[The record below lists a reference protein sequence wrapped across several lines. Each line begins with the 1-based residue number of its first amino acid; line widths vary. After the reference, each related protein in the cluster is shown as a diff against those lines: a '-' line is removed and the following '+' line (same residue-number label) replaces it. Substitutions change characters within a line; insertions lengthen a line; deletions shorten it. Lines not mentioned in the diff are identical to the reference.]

1 MSRIGINKNVNLEKS
16 IKMGKGYLVS
26 KDSNSNKAFLFDLN
40 RSNYKKEIELENLNS
55 FSVDCLFKNFFI
67 TSKKKKKKVFIFKKN
82 NFLYIET
89 NEIEI
94 VEIETDRV
102 IKNFDFK
109 REIIFS
115 KWIDNETIA
124 FASNDQFY
132 HWNFLNQ
139 KEPKCLF
146 VLSNEIREGTIFGYQ
161 TVENR
166 DWQLLKSFQ
175 NNRFSSQL
183 YSLERNLSQNLP
195 FLSILQPENRRVYIQ
210 KENTVSK
217 IKLKNYFDHFI

>member
-1 MSRIGINKNVNLEKS
+1 M
-16 IKMGKGYLVS
+16 
-26 KDSNSNKAFLFDLN
+26 
-40 RSNYKKEIELENLNS
+40 
-55 FSVDCLFKNFFI
+55 
-67 TSKKKKKKVFIFKKN
+67 
-82 NFLYIET
+82 
-89 NEIEI
+89 
-94 VEIETDRV
+94 

-217 IKLKNYFDHFI
+217 IKLKNYF